1 MNALSCR
8 AGVFIAALSAAW
20 EFHWISS
27 ETRESESASFAR
39 GPLLGFSPALFLS
52 LPASNRVFF
61 LIFLGIQK
69 ISVDLEAISELG
81 VSFHGLQKKE
91 CSFWSP
97 NNGVSQLIRALS
109 HFTPSQRRE
118 SASLKLRASIYYYLS
133 VEKTCANKFW
143 VKWNLLIEF
152 R

>member
-1 MNALSCR
+1 MNALSWR

-61 LIFLGIQK
+61 
-69 ISVDLEAISELG
+69 
-81 VSFHGLQKKE
+81 VSFWVSKRFPLIWRQLANWGFLSMDCKKKNAVFGLRTMG
-91 CSFWSP
+91 S
-97 NNGVSQLIRALS
+97 VSLSELS
-109 HFTPSQRRE
+109 HFTPSRRRE